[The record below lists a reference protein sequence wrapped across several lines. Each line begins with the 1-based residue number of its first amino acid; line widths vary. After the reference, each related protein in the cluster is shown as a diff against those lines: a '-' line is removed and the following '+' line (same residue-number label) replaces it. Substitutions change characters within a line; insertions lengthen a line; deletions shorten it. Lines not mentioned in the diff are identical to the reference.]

1 MFSTRMFG
9 IKRFVKCKEMLH
21 QRKRDSIVV
30 PYQRNSKYKYKAL
43 RKVTFEALT
52 SLSLVL

>member
-30 PYQRNSKYKYKAL
+30 PYQRNLKYSL

-52 SLSLVL
+52 SLSSVL